1 MSNLLKRFLTCLVLL
16 PIVVYSLYMG
26 EIVFTCFVVLIVS
39 LAFWEYEKMLQ
50 VRNRNLAIG
59 SYMML
64 LFITVT
70 AFINPPMFLYLSFAI
85 PMIWLI
91 RIFFNRI
98 RLESFWSSYL
108 FLIFYI
114 GFGINFS
121 ILILKL
127 DNGLILL
134 TSVIIISSINDISA
148 YIVGKFFGVTKA
160 SPNVSPNKT
169 YEGSIAGIISSVI
182 VTVWLFNYFNL
193 MIPFAQSMF
202 IGMIVSFLGI
212 IGDLVESFIKRK
224 SGVKDTGNLLPGHG
238 GVLDRI
244 DSLIV
249 ILPFFYII
257 IIYLGY

>member
-26 EIVFTCFVVLIVS
+26 EIVFTCFVLLIVS

-91 RIFFNRI
+91 RI
-98 RLESFWSSYL
+98 
-108 FLIFYI
+108 
-114 GFGINFS
+114 
-121 ILILKL
+121 
-127 DNGLILL
+127 
-134 TSVIIISSINDISA
+134 IISSINDISA

-160 SPNVSPNKT
+160 FPNVSPNKT

>member
-1 MSNLLKRFLTCLVLL
+1 MN
-16 PIVVYSLYMG
+16 
-26 EIVFTCFVVLIVS
+26 
-39 LAFWEYEKMLQ
+39 
-50 VRNRNLAIG
+50 
-59 SYMML
+59 
-64 LFITVT
+64 
-70 AFINPPMFLYLSFAI
+70 
-85 PMIWLI
+85 
-91 RIFFNRI
+91 
-98 RLESFWSSYL
+98 
-108 FLIFYI
+108 
-114 GFGINFS
+114 
-121 ILILKL
+121 L

-160 SPNVSPNKT
+160 FPNVSPNKT

-193 MIPFAQSMF
+193 MIPFTQSMF
-202 IGMIVSFLGI
+202 IGMVVSFLGI

>member
-1 MSNLLKRFLTCLVLL
+1 
-16 PIVVYSLYMG
+16 MG
-26 EIVFTCFVVLIVS
+26 SEMC
-39 LAFWEYEKMLQ
+39 
-50 VRNRNLAIG
+50 
-59 SYMML
+59 
-64 LFITVT
+64 
-70 AFINPPMFLYLSFAI
+70 
-85 PMIWLI
+85 I
-91 RIFFNRI
+91 RD
-98 RLESFWSSYL
+98 S
-108 FLIFYI
+108 
-114 GFGINFS
+114 
-121 ILILKL
+121 
-127 DNGLILL
+127 
-134 TSVIIISSINDISA
+134 ISA

-160 SPNVSPNKT
+160 FPNVSPNKT

-193 MIPFAQSMF
+193 MIPLTQSMF
-202 IGMIVSFLGI
+202 IGMVVSFLGI